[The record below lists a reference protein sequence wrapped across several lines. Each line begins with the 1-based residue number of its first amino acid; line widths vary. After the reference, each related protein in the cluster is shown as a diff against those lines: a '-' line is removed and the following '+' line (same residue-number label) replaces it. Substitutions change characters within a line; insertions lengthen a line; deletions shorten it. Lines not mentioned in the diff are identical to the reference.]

1 MDETKQENEVEAV
14 RDDKGRFVKGSTGNP
29 RGRPAGT
36 KNKIAE
42 MKRNLELAVR
52 EGISEAQITAILQ
65 SMIAEA
71 MNGNVT
77 AGKLILDKVMS
88 NARLDDDEGED
99 KPEIVIKIQNLT
111 PQHLKDVQGETI
123 DQEEN

>member
-1 MDETKQENEVEAV
+1 MSDEEKEVAQ
-14 RDDKGRFVKGSTGNP
+14 RDDKGRFVKGASGNP
-29 RGRPAGT
+29 VGRPKGT
-36 KNKIAE
+36 KNEIAE

-52 EGISEAQITAILQ
+52 KNINEREINGIIQ

-71 MNGNVT
+71 LNGNVT

-99 KPEIVIKIQNLT
+99 KPEIVIKIENLT

-123 DQEEN
+123 DQEDN